1 MDDGAAAAPAPAGA
15 MLARVKV
22 QEEKGGWAM
31 LTRTLVQA
39 KTVLFSGT
47 STLID
52 VLEKAMEHLPANQH
66 PLHSIDFTV
75 GGSAF
80 DMTGA
85 APIEPAHFGQP
96 GMPLMMMNLNNYTGA
111 VFTLKEP
118 QEEASLLEGSG
129 AAEADGGGDEVS
141 TAGQEP
147 GQQPAVAAERQ
158 VFAVFQKQV
167 RKEVLA
173 LPKPRTSTTRSSDKV
188 FNKIHSDWENAGLG
202 FGTGTKGLTNSDGV
216 HSENWWYKSLQQ
228 NRKGYGYSLLVALTE
243 LIDYIILPH
252 IVQRLTVRGFVKKI
266 PYDMKKFADLR
277 SKAGRTR
284 MADLAKNEEGE
295 LAETKRIVATELL
308 GKVKRLESC
317 LETGKW

>member
-1 MDDGAAAAPAPAGA
+1 M
-15 MLARVKV
+15 ARVKV
-22 QEEKGGWAM
+22 EEERGGWAR
-31 LTRTLVQA
+31 LTRTVVQA
-39 KTVLFSGT
+39 KTVLFSAT

-52 VLEKAMEHLPANQH
+52 VLEKAMEHLPANRI
-66 PLHSIDFTV
+66 PLESVDFTT
-75 GGSAF
+75 GGTTF

-85 APIEPAHFGQP
+85 APIEPAQFVQP
-96 GMPLMMMNLNNYTGA
+96 GMPLMMMNLNYTGA

-118 QEEASLLEGSG
+118 QEEDSLLEGGG
-129 AAEADGGGDEVS
+129 AAEATGGGDEV
-141 TAGQEP
+141 AAAAQEP
-147 GQQPAVAAERQ
+147 GQQPAAAAEQQ

-173 LPKPRTSTTRSSDKV
+173 LPKPRTSTNRSSDKV
-188 FNKIHSDWENAGLG
+188 FNTIRSDWENAGLG

-266 PYDMKKFADLR
+266 PYDMKKFAGLR

-284 MADLAKNEEGE
+284 MADLAKHEEGE
-295 LAETKRIVATELL
+295 PAATKRIVATELL
-308 GKVKRLESC
+308 DKVKRLESC